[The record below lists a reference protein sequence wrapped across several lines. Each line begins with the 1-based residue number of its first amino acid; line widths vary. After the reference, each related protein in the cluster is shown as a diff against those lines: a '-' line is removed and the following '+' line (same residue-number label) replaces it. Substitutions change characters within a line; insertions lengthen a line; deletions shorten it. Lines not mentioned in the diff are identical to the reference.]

1 MVEQVEMPASSLSVL
16 DPRDAQRKRTEPTPS
31 GCSLTL
37 TQYGMQIPPKEKRQK
52 SCFLW
57 SKTRPSLEES
67 ARSKALREWNW
78 PCQSLLRGWPGF
90 LVHFSP
96 QSPGPKTFLSYSVRV
111 CHQSGGDTTVLPVR
125 PGQVGEWRHLSLHV
139 RLQLETTVW
148 LRWATP
154 GRGLSPSLLKRTSF
168 AHLVF
173 LLVFLPH
180 RARSLPVVVAAGE
193 PHSGEQEDFF
203 ICIFQII
210 YFKIFIHVCF
220 VVECTPCRV
229 PPFSP
234 LPSLS
239 SPLYGPGQLVSLP
252 FPILYTCILLCN
264 FYKI

>member
-96 QSPGPKTFLSYSVRV
+96 QSPGPKTFLSYCQSVSSVR
-111 CHQSGGDTTVLPVR
+111 
-125 PGQVGEWRHLSLHV
+125 
-139 RLQLETTVW
+139 
-148 LRWATP
+148 
-154 GRGLSPSLLKRTSF
+154 RGHNCPACASRTSRWMTTPF
-168 AHLVF
+168 PSCQAT
-173 LLVFLPH
+173 
-180 RARSLPVVVAAGE
+180 AGNHCMAKMG
-193 PHSGEQEDFF
+193 HSWTWAVTITTKEDFL
-203 ICIFQII
+203 CTLGAPSC
-210 YFKIFIHVCF
+210 VST
-220 VVECTPCRV
+220 TPCKEPSCRRGSGRATQRGAGRLFYLH
-229 PPFSP
+229 FSNY
-234 LPSLS
+234 L
-239 SPLYGPGQLVSLP
+239 
-252 FPILYTCILLCN
+252 F
-264 FYKI
+264 